1 MLIKQARFEI
11 FKEPESKRRM
21 AMKKLLSI
29 VLVLALAFAAV
40 ACGSAETDEQAQ
52 SNDDVFKVGVIYI
65 GSINDGGF
73 TQTQHQGVQAM
84 EEYFK
89 GKVKVT
95 YVENVSDEDKSA
107 AKSAATNLID
117 QGCRVIIGGS
127 YGFGDALDELANS
140 GEYDDINFLHFSGNK
155 MNDKNF
161 GNFFGATEQPRY
173 LAGIVAGMMTK
184 TNKLGYVGAFPYT
197 EVQIGINAFTL
208 GAQSVNPNVE
218 VKVAYV
224 NSWYD
229 PERER
234 SAADELLNQGCDII
248 SQHCDTTGPQVAA
261 AEKGAYSIGYNLDT
275 SSIDAVKPGYLTAP
289 IWHHEKFLIPTIEAM
304 MAGTW
309 KPESYYGTLKDG
321 YVGLAPMTDLVPT
334 DVKEKVLEV
343 QDKMIAGE
351 FAPFSGKI
359 EYADGKVLCEEGQ
372 TLTRKEIWKINGLV
386 KGATGE

>member
-1 MLIKQARFEI
+1 MLKV
-11 FKEPESKRRM
+11 KRRM
-21 AMKKLLSI
+21 AMKKLLLA
-29 VLVLALAFAAV
+29 VLVLTLAFAGM
-40 ACGSAETDEQAQ
+40 ACGGGTEDKKAQ
-52 SNDDVFKVGVIYI
+52 SNVDVFKVGVIYI

-73 TQTQHQGVQAM
+73 TQTQHQGVKAM
-84 EEYFK
+84 EDYFD
-89 GKVKVT
+89 GKVKVS
-95 YVENVSDEDKSA
+95 YMENVKDEDKSA
-107 AKSAATNLID
+107 AIAAATNLID

-127 YGFGDALDELANS
+127 FGFGDALEELANS
-140 GEYDDINFLHFSGNK
+140 GEYDDVNFLHFSGNK

-161 GNFFGATEQPRY
+161 GNFFGATEEPRY

-197 EVQIGINAFTL
+197 EVQIGIDAFTL
-208 GAQSVNPNVE
+208 GAQSVNPDVE

-261 AEKGAYSIGYNLDT
+261 AEQGKYSIGYNLDT
-275 SSIDAVKPGYLTAP
+275 SNIEAVKPGYLTAP
-289 IWHHEKFLIPTIEAM
+289 VWHHETYLIPTIKAM
-304 MAGTW
+304 MEGKW

-321 YVGLAPMTDLVPT
+321 YVGLAPMTDLVPQE
-334 DVKEKVLEV
+334 VKAKVLEV
-343 QDKMIAGE
+343 QDKMEKGE

-372 TLTRKEIWKINGLV
+372 TLTRKEIWQINGLV

>member
-1 MLIKQARFEI
+1 
-11 FKEPESKRRM
+11 
-21 AMKKLLSI
+21 MKKLLSI

-84 EEYFK
+84 EKYFK

-117 QGCRVIIGGS
+117 QGCKVIIGGS